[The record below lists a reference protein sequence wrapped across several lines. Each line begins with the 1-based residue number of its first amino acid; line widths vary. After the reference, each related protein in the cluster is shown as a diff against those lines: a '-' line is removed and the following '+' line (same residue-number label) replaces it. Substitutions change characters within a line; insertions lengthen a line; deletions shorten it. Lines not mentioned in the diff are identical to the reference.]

1 MLELNQIYNTDA
13 LEGLKQLDENS
24 IDAIVSD
31 PPYQLTSTRVYGK
44 ETPISEISNQLKDNV
59 EENTAYGSLIKG
71 FMNKSWDVLPS
82 VDILKECLRVL
93 KSGAWALW
101 LMTPRQDS
109 QLEFL
114 LRLRQAGF
122 NISFSSVEWVYAC
135 LSSDTEVFTPNGW
148 IKWEQLHKTNQYK
161 YIPILIY
168 DYETD
173 NYKWE
178 IPSQWNE
185 YSINDTCYR
194 IKSDF
199 TDQLVSRGH
208 RVYFE
213 REGNLL
219 WEFAEKIYNQKSIKV
234 PILDEVPDVR
244 QYNFPKISSSHNKN
258 NMLKGMY
265 EQILFQYEQRQSMGD
280 FKNKKGKKD
289 LSMLRKGVLYIS
301 SMVKKREK
309 LWYVLFNKLQAKSKY
324 SQILTRMAENPQDK
338 MDRGKKRESSADN
351 DGFKK
356 LGLERWSYLLQNTW
370 KLYWDKICSLP
381 ERIYID
387 GSQRRLCYGTPL
399 ISSTANWET
408 SIAKGSSA
416 SYRPQSSEQFTIESH
431 AFQYQPRTQAI
442 RTPSKSYKTAM
453 ATITKQHYK
462 GIIFC
467 PTVSSGIFIAR
478 RKGKIFLTGNSGF
491 PKAADLSLLA
501 DKRACRENLT
511 QKLGREPTKEEFKEA
526 WNKWREKIAV
536 NPNSRLNEGENPFTH
551 LAWKA
556 GKNVYETNPHSP
568 EAQAL
573 SGSYAGMQLKPAR
586 ELIIVSQKPLAG
598 KTYLDQALLHL
609 KEPEHNQLG
618 GSYIDDCRIPINKER
633 ESDSRVGTD
642 IKRGYKEGIIKD
654 REASSYNVSEYGVQ
668 MYKDDGRF
676 PANIIVSDNA
686 LDIGIK
692 KKSAKVDSIGGFGA
706 GLVNYE
712 RGYDDSGDLSRYFD
726 LDFWFEN
733 KLKELPEEQQKIF
746 PFLYVPK
753 ASKSERNKGLENM
766 PDRYDVGV
774 YGDGI
779 GNVPKEEGQRPNPYK
794 NIHPTAKPI
803 KLMSYLITL
812 TTRENDIVLD
822 PFTGSGTTAIS
833 SILLRRR
840 FIGFEREEE
849 YYKIA
854 TERIKHYQKQ
864 EML

>member
-1 MLELNQIYNTDA
+1 MEPNQIYNIDA

-24 IDAIVSD
+24 IDAIISD
-31 PPYQLTSTRVYGK
+31 PPY
-44 ETPISEISNQLKDNV
+44 
-59 EENTAYGSLIKG
+59 SLS
-71 FMNKSWDVLPS
+71 FMNKEWDTDLPS

-122 NISFSSVEWVYAC
+122 NISYSNLEW
-135 LSSDTEVFTPNGW
+135 
-148 IKWEQLHKTNQYK
+148 
-161 YIPILIY
+161 
-168 DYETD
+168 
-173 NYKWE
+173 
-178 IPSQWNE
+178 
-185 YSINDTCYR
+185 
-194 IKSDF
+194 
-199 TDQLVSRGH
+199 
-208 RVYFE
+208 
-213 REGNLL
+213 
-219 WEFAEKIYNQKSIKV
+219 
-234 PILDEVPDVR
+234 
-244 QYNFPKISSSHNKN
+244 
-258 NMLKGMY
+258 
-265 EQILFQYEQRQSMGD
+265 
-280 FKNKKGKKD
+280 
-289 LSMLRKGVLYIS
+289 LY
-301 SMVKKREK
+301 
-309 LWYVLFNKLQAKSKY
+309 L
-324 SQILTRMAENPQDK
+324 
-338 MDRGKKRESSADN
+338 
-351 DGFKK
+351 
-356 LGLERWSYLLQNTW
+356 
-370 KLYWDKICSLP
+370 
-381 ERIYID
+381 
-387 GSQRRLCYGTPL
+387 
-399 ISSTANWET
+399 
-408 SIAKGSSA
+408 
-416 SYRPQSSEQFTIESH
+416 
-431 AFQYQPRTQAI
+431 
-442 RTPSKSYKTAM
+442 
-453 ATITKQHYK
+453 
-462 GIIFC
+462 
-467 PTVSSGIFIAR
+467 
-478 RKGKIFLTGNSGF
+478 SGF

-586 ELIIVSQKPLAG
+586 ELIIVSQKPIAG

-618 GSYIDDCRIPINKER
+618 GTWLDDARIPYKKTDDIIAKNPHTASKGSEAYNTVIYGKYNPVQQPIDYTKE
-633 ESDSRVGTD
+633 V
-642 IKRGYKEGIIKD
+642 
-654 REASSYNVSEYGVQ
+654 
-668 MYKDDGRF
+668 GRF

-686 LDIGIK
+686 LDIGVN
-692 KKSAKVDSIGGFGA
+692 KKSTKVDSIGGFGA
-706 GLVNYE
+706 GVNTFGAGLVDYE

-822 PFTGSGTTAIS
+822 PFIGSGTTAIS
-833 SILLRRR
+833 SILLKRR

-864 EML
+864 EVL